1 MPWQPSQPIYVTV
14 ARDPAEL
21 ESPGTTVMNIIV
33 GSLGLAGAML
43 VASILL
49 GGLVAY
55 LLIRWHQRHPPES
68 DHLPP
73 VSPLVADSESRPSS
87 PAR

>member
-1 MPWQPSQPIYVTV
+1 VLWQPSQPIYVTV
-14 ARDPAEL
+14 ARDPADM
-21 ESPGTTVMNIIV
+21 ESPGTTVVNIIV

-43 VASILL
+43 LASVLL
-49 GGLVAY
+49 GGLVAF
-55 LLIRWHQRHPPES
+55 LLIRWHRRHPPEC

-73 VSPLVADSESRPSS
+73 VSPLIADSGSRPSS